1 MSRSSIT
8 ATLAMPL
15 SKMAADPVAGR
26 GMRLVKVEEAE
37 RQQLRQQVAQLHQ
50 FREQRLQ
57 QEREGARALAAGGAA
72 AARPRP
78 MNLPHSPI
86 ASRPAH
92 PAGSQAALARRS
104 EEGHPAA
111 SHAEAARRIRY
122 AAPAPRSSRRR
133 GSPRGS

>member
-1 MSRSSIT
+1 
-8 ATLAMPL
+8 
-15 SKMAADPVAGR
+15 
-26 GMRLVKVEEAE
+26 MRMVKVEEAE

-57 QEREGARALAAGGAA
+57 QERQGARERAAGGA

-92 PAGSQAALARRS
+92 PAGSQAAVAHRAEAAHPAAPRTEPARRS
-104 EEGHPAA
+104 DMLRD
-111 SHAEAARRIRY
+111 SARTGRPGQGA
-122 AAPAPRSSRRR
+122 AAPRAQPRAGTARPGTRPTSTLGRL
-133 GSPRGS
+133 PKP